1 MREAHV
7 LEIIG
12 KRPVGG
18 VGTVMLNYQRHM
30 NMERVQMDY
39 LIFGEQEETFDK
51 EVKKLGS
58 RVYTYPAL
66 SGRQMRQ
73 TRKYFEQ
80 FFSEHHNRRDDGSQ
94 RGKAAHHGKP
104 PGRILKR
111 YRHIHAP

>member
-1 MREAHV
+1 MCEARV

-73 TRKYFEQ
+73 TKKYFEQ
-80 FFSEHHNRRDDGSQ
+80 FFSEHHSEYDCSSPCTLYCFFMPAGCCKVWNRSSNCT
-94 RGKAAHHGKP
+94 
-104 PGRILKR
+104 
-111 YRHIHAP
+111 